1 MECAMFFQSHERNGL
16 NYFHRAPIKLTV
28 CSLNCSG
35 SFDVDE
41 MCGRN
46 GISIYDTTPLSNPA
60 FRGAM
65 EQNWNDQNAVRTF

>member
-1 MECAMFFQSHERNGL
+1 M
-16 NYFHRAPIKLTV
+16 V
-28 CSLNCSG
+28 CSLSSTG
-35 SFDVDE
+35 YLDVDE